1 MRDIET
7 PSFPPIEDFTQ
18 VQANVRAIP
27 NICEYNINIAL
38 DVDSL
43 VGNVTLLAYSNVR
56 IMTGNQQKPNR
67 PYVKPTNQINS
78 E

>member
-27 NICEYNINIAL
+27 NICEYKINIAL

-43 VGNVTLLAYSNVR
+43 VGNVTLLAYSKVR